1 MKQRN
6 QKTVLPNGR
15 SRTLAPTQSTRNRAG
30 EKIRFL
36 AVTGLIAGLYTAL
49 TLVLAPLSF
58 GPVQCRVAEALTILA
73 AYTPAAIPG
82 LTVGCIL
89 SNVVGLSMGANVAGA
104 LDILLGPLATGLAA
118 WLTYHLRG
126 ARVWG
131 LPLWSSIPP
140 VITNALIVG
149 TELAVVLVPDLTV
162 YGWLGWVASVA
173 AGQIIACMGGG
184 LLLAQTL
191 QKTGFATRLE
201 RNDYTFR

>member
-15 SRTLAPTQSTRNRAG
+15 SRTPAPTQFTRNRAG